1 MPALPLLT
9 DTWRGLCPGQQ
20 TSGSLGAPSSS
31 GGPGD
36 DFGFG
41 VPGFGDAA
49 MRMGAESRAQAWLRG
64 PGAALHHASHS
75 LEPSRG
81 VPGVPS
87 VMRAAVLLTGC
98 RDPAVTC
105 IALPWVWWLALSSQL
120 LKHKPGHGTCL
131 TGYREVSSL
140 SADCFQVQ
148 HIPLVLEAS
157 VAVILKTQKM
167 DPIYFSF
174 LLLFARPNTQN
185 QGSQYKLQIDLMYP
199 GI

>member
-1 MPALPLLT
+1 
-9 DTWRGLCPGQQ
+9 
-20 TSGSLGAPSSS
+20 
-31 GGPGD
+31 
-36 DFGFG
+36 
-41 VPGFGDAA
+41 

-120 LKHKPGHGTCL
+120 QPRHCTHTRGTHSISHQQRLQQQCLEDVTGVQWGQKHGQALCCACSAGAVGLCCAELEGAAAHVKVNCSLHGCSPHSAEL
-131 TGYREVSSL
+131 SL
-140 SADCFQVQ
+140 QC
-148 HIPLVLEAS
+148 
-157 VAVILKTQKM
+157 
-167 DPIYFSF
+167 
-174 LLLFARPNTQN
+174 
-185 QGSQYKLQIDLMYP
+185 SQQ
-199 GI
+199 